1 MWSRAR
7 WRARF
12 TMPRRCRSRAR
23 CRAGGS
29 AIHRVFDIKG
39 RTLDLVGRY
48 LPYGRPFAVLG
59 YRVPNLERMMRMA
72 VAACA
77 LAIAVFLAI
86 FGVVLAQKG
95 TLHSSAPIPAVAAAP
110 EPKTLTP
117 PAAAAVVTEVPA
129 PPTRSVAAS
138 PVAQPPVQPA
148 AVQPAAVPPVPAAT
162 PAVPATPP
170 VAALPP
176 PPAAAAP
183 LTKACAGHPT
193 AL

>member
-1 MWSRAR
+1 MCSPAP

-12 TMPRRCRSRAR
+12 TRPRRCRFRGR
-23 CRAGGS
+23 CRAGANS
-29 AIHRVFDIKG
+29 IHRVFDINE
-39 RTLDLVGRY
+39 RTLDLVRRY

-110 EPKTLTP
+110 EPKTLAP

-138 PVAQPPVQPA
+138 PA
-148 AVQPAAVPPVPAAT
+148 AVPPAAVPPMPAAT
-162 PAVPATPP
+162 PAVPATP
-170 VAALPP
+170 A
-176 PPAAAAP
+176 
-183 LTKACAGHPT
+183 
-193 AL
+193 